1 MKKFMMLCLVFLVL
15 TGLAFSAGQEASEN
29 TMSHDESVSH
39 EILWI
44 AGFWNNEPDPDR
56 LIISEIEKM
65 NNIKLDIQ
73 WVPANPLKEKTR
85 VLINAGDFPDVL
97 TIAEKWNQFPEYNE
111 WAKQGV
117 FLDLKPYFETYG
129 PNILAERDREDW
141 LEGPGVIDGEETGK
155 YFGVL
160 TSTNDPI
167 NNVWMVR
174 KDWLDKFGLGIPQDM
189 DDLVEYWKK
198 VTFEDPDGDGKDNT
212 YGTHY
217 SNNIEDGWMLE
228 PYFQAF
234 SIQTPHPV
242 LIDGKYYPYFFHEN
256 FQEAIAFMN
265 ELWNMGLVSPES
277 IAQRVNDSRKAFANG
292 KLGTV
297 YTGVGSLAGRTE
309 SIQKHTPSGEV
320 IILEPVPGLDGVR
333 VYNEQQN
340 FKRSN
345 VIFTPVA
352 EVPGKVERIV
362 SMWNWWLEEDVMDM
376 LLWGFE
382 GTHWEMKDGIRQ
394 VTEKFETD
402 NLGNL
407 RQLMQP
413 KHGKIISPKNTYGI
427 NKINYEIAQ
436 GFSDHLRDSYLKHN
450 PYLGRAKTE
459 AEKAGLEFESYAKT
473 FIAQFIIGELPINE
487 ESIEQ
492 VRQEWLRKGGQQFVD
507 EFTPIMQRAEALHS
521 K

>member
-1 MKKFMMLCLVFLVL
+1 MLCLSFTVLSGGVF
-15 TGLAFSAGQEASEN
+15 GAGQQQSAEI
-29 TMSHDESVSH
+29 TMSHDASVSH
-39 EILWI
+39 EIRWI

-85 VLINAGDFPDVL
+85 ILINAGDFPDIL
-97 TIAEKWNQFPEYNE
+97 TTAEKWNQFPEYNE

-117 FLDLKPYFETYG
+117 FLDLKPYLEKYG
-129 PNILAERDREDW
+129 PNILAERDRENW

-155 YFGVL
+155 YFGVF
-160 TSTNDPI
+160 TTTNNPI
-167 NNVWMVR
+167 TNVWMVR

-189 DDLVEYWKK
+189 DDLVEYWKN

-212 YGTHY
+212 HGTHF
-217 SNNIEDGWMLE
+217 SNNLGDGSTVE

-242 LIDGKYYPYFFHEN
+242 VIDGKYYPYFFHEN
-256 FQEAIAFMN
+256 FQEAIAFMKK
-265 ELWNMGLVSPES
+265 LWDMGLVSPES
-277 IAQRVNDSRKAFANG
+277 IAEGLIDSRKAFING
-292 KLGTV
+292 KLGTA
-297 YTGVGSLAGRTE
+297 YSGVGSLARRNE
-309 SIQKHTPSGEV
+309 SIKKHSPHGEV
-320 IILEPVPGLDGVR
+320 IIIDPVPDLEGRR
-333 VYNEQQN
+333 VYNESQTS
-340 FKRSN
+340 KRAN
-345 VIFTPVA
+345 VIFPHVA

-382 GTHWEMKDGIRQ
+382 GMHWEMKDGIRQ
-394 VTEKFETD
+394 VTEKFNTD

-413 KHGKIISPKNTYGI
+413 RYGTITSPKNTYGI
-427 NKINYEIAQ
+427 NKINYEETQ
-436 GFSDHLRDSYLKHN
+436 RFSDHLRDNYLKPN
-450 PYLGRAKTE
+450 PYLGRTKTE
-459 AEKAGLEFESYAKT
+459 AERAGLEFESYADT
-473 FIAQFIIGELPINE
+473 FMAQFIIGELAINE

-492 VRQEWLRKGGQQFVD
+492 VRQEWLKKGGQQFVN
-507 EFTPIMQRAEALHS
+507 EVTPIMQRAEALHS